1 MDELGNI
8 LRDARE
14 MKGLTVAEV
23 QERTRISAHY
33 LEAMEQGEYNLLPT
47 PVHARGFLRN
57 YARFLD
63 LDPEPLLE
71 RYEANK
77 NGRPPASSSQAS
89 AGSETFTSRPEQ
101 PFFNPVNVELDGNSD
116 GTESKVRLVIIVA
129 LLITIGLAASR
140 FIPML
145 RGEGDGRDNLPQMIE
160 AIMAGGDEEEPE
172 AGADP
177 DGEMAPDAAG
187 TPTVG
192 EAVDGESTIIP
203 SERNDPAGVA
213 TDQANA
219 PPTQMPL
226 PATMDR
232 VNLRLDITERTWV
245 RVTIDGEVVL
255 EDQVVRDDGPFQWE
269 AQQEAHLLTGNA
281 AGVFVTINGQ
291 DVGRLGERGVVAEQ
305 TWATTAAGN

>member
-33 LEAMEQGEYNLLPT
+33 LEAMEQGEYHLLPT
-47 PVHARGFLRN
+47 PVHVRGFLRN

-63 LDPEPLLE
+63 LDPDPLLE
-71 RYEANK
+71 RYEANR
-77 NGRPPASSSQAS
+77 NGRPPASGSQ
-89 AGSETFTSRPEQ
+89 GSNGAELLTPRPDQ

-140 FIPML
+140 FIPMI
-145 RGEGDGRDNLPQMIE
+145 RGDGDGRDNLPQMIE
-160 AIMAGGDEEEPE
+160 ALMASDEEAEPE
-172 AGADP
+172 AEAEGDATPGA
-177 DGEMAPDAAG
+177 GA
-187 TPTVG
+187 TPAVG
-192 EAVDGESTIIP
+192 EAIDGESPIIP

-255 EDQVVRDDGPFQWE
+255 EDQVVREDGPFQWE